1 MVHKTDIIPGL
12 SKFIDESV
20 LSHYPPTSLKRIAA
34 AGAFAIYLKR
44 NTSIVDTIVSNPL
57 FSGLGVVTSDGMVDL
72 ELLRDIYKEEITK
85 AGFLRIHFPI
95 LGDVD
100 FTKDDV
106 DTLYRNIVAI
116 STPPTSMNTSQSII
130 SPVGGL

>member
-12 SKFIDESV
+12 SKFLDESV
-20 LSHYPPTSLKRIAA
+20 LSHYSPTSLKRIAA
-34 AGAFAIYLKR
+34 AGAFAIYLKQ
-44 NTSIVDTIVSNPL
+44 NTSIVDTIINNPL
-57 FSGLGVVTSDGMVDL
+57 FAGLGVVNSEGMIDI
-72 ELLRDIYKEEITK
+72 ELLRDIYKEEISK

-116 STPPTSMNTSQSII
+116 SSPPTSINTSQSII
-130 SPVGGL
+130 SPI